1 MNRPGAQPSPS
12 PDAAASSTRG
22 LADLARAGYAIM
34 QQPFTHLE
42 FEVHHLADR
51 PGYLHDNIPIE
62 SGGMLPEQTVGT
74 TSMAVETLVSAA
86 NGVGL
91 VIRTNSDANVHNSR
105 GIRHNDSAASLI
117 IDEPTRRVFSGSALP
132 NPIFRLESALPY
144 EGIISVEP
152 SPRSIKFY
160 HSIAVRDLVR
170 EISRIAAQVAR
181 TPLLYIQSPAQL
193 PAQSFI
199 GQDVRDSKVTGVR
212 RSSSL
217 AVRFAI
223 GMARPSASLRF
234 ELTELLTRYCSDKR
248 FGLWLADTRIG
259 YRTGN
264 WFQIC
269 AHAADLSKQDRRER
283 AASVD
288 SRAIEACLP
297 VTFIGPARLGST
309 NAIVSFLSQ
318 FDEIGIA
325 SCATSTL
332 HDLDFIHLQLVVSG
346 IRRSSLYDLNSR
358 LAGHSCWQA
367 NPSDALMYIC
377 NVLATAAG
385 GSPSHVLAGALS
397 ENAGDYRTLVGPM
410 LGYVVPDS
418 GKRIAVWFSW
428 QMEGVGADSTT
439 PVAELFRSFS
449 DIGFGSSANAGATD
463 TQTPNLEYLI
473 CRDVGNL
480 IVRGRGKLSIP
491 EADMLNLFGSGFESA
506 AAELCVTLEQA
517 WRAALRRS
525 GSRGV
530 SELAVGW
537 HEWWLGHWASL
548 I

>member
-1 MNRPGAQPSPS
+1 MNRRAAQPSPS
-12 PDAAASSTRG
+12 PEAAVSSTRG
-22 LADLARAGYAIM
+22 MADLARAGYAIM
-34 QQPFTHLE
+34 QQPSTQLE

-51 PGYLHDNIPIE
+51 PGYLHDNTPIE
-62 SGGMLPEQTVGT
+62 SEATLPGQTAGT
-74 TSMAVETLVSAA
+74 ASMAVETLVSAA

-91 VIRTNSDANVHNSR
+91 VIRTNSDANVRNSH
-105 GIRHNDSAASLI
+105 GIRHAASAASLI
-117 IDEPTRRVFSGSALP
+117 LDEPDRRVFSGSALP
-132 NPIFRLESALPY
+132 NPIFRLESVLPY
-144 EGIISVEP
+144 EGVISVEP
-152 SPRSIKFY
+152 AQRGIKFY
-160 HSIAVRDLVR
+160 HSIAVRDLIR
-170 EISRIAAQVAR
+170 EISRIAAQVAK

-199 GQDVRDSKVTGVR
+199 GQDVRDSRVTGVR

-217 AVRFAI
+217 AVRFAV

-234 ELTELLTRYCSDKR
+234 ELTELLARYCSDKG

-269 AHAADLSKQDRRER
+269 GHAANLSKQDRRDR

-288 SRAIEACLP
+288 SHTIEACLP
-297 VTFIGPARLGST
+297 ITLIGPARLGST

-332 HDLDFIHLQLVVSG
+332 HDLDFIHLQLAASG
-346 IRRSSLYDLNSR
+346 IRQSSLHDLNSH
-358 LAGHSCWQA
+358 LAEHSCWQA
-367 NPSDALMYIC
+367 NPSDALMYIY
-377 NVLATAAG
+377 NLLAAAG
-385 GSPSHVLAGALS
+385 DRSPSHVLAGALS

-410 LGYVVPDS
+410 FGCAVPDG

-428 QMEGVGADSTT
+428 QAEGVGADSTA

-449 DIGFGSSANAGATD
+449 DIGFGSNANVGATG

-491 EADMLNLFGSGFESA
+491 EADVLNLFGPGFESA
-506 AAELCVTLEQA
+506 AAKLCVALEQA
-517 WRAALRRS
+517 WKAALRRS
-525 GSRGV
+525 GVRGV

>member
-1 MNRPGAQPSPS
+1 MNRPAAQPSPS

-34 QQPFTHLE
+34 QQPFTQLE
-42 FEVHHLADR
+42 FEVHHLADQ
-51 PGYLHDNIPIE
+51 PGYLHDNTPIE
-62 SGGMLPEQTVGT
+62 SEAMLAEQAVGT
-74 TSMAVETLVSAA
+74 ASMVVETLASAA

-91 VIRTNSDANVHNSR
+91 VIRTNSDVDVHNSH
-105 GIRHNDSAASLI
+105 GIRQGDSAASLI

-132 NPIFRLESALPY
+132 NPIFRLESVLPY

-152 SPRSIKFY
+152 SPRGIKFY

-170 EISRIAAQVAR
+170 EISRIAAEVAR

-193 PAQSFI
+193 PARSFI
-199 GQDVRDSKVTGVR
+199 GQDVRDSEVTRVR

-223 GMARPSASLRF
+223 GMARPSADLRF
-234 ELTELLTRYCSDKR
+234 DLTERLTRYCIDKK

-264 WFQIC
+264 WFQVC

-283 AASVD
+283 AAPVD
-288 SRAIEACLP
+288 SRPIEACLP
-297 VTFIGPARLGST
+297 VTLIGPARLGST
-309 NAIVSFLSQ
+309 NAIVSFLAQ

-325 SCATSTL
+325 SCSANTL
-332 HDLDFIHLQLVVSG
+332 HDLDFIHLQLAASG
-346 IRRSSLYDLNSR
+346 IRRSSLHDLNSR
-358 LAGHSCWQA
+358 LAERSCWQA
-367 NPSDALMYIC
+367 NPSDALMSIYT
-377 NVLATAAG
+377 VLAAGAG
-385 GSPSHVLAGALS
+385 GSPNHVLGGELS
-397 ENAGDYRTLVGPM
+397 KHAGDYRTLVGPM
-410 LGYVVPDS
+410 LDCVVPDG

-428 QMEGVGADSTT
+428 QTEGVGADSTT
-439 PVAELFRSFS
+439 PVADLFRCFS
-449 DIGFGSSANAGATD
+449 DIGFGSRADAGATA

-473 CRDVGNL
+473 CRDIGNL

-491 EADMLNLFGSGFESA
+491 EADVLSLFGPGFESA
-506 AAELCVTLEQA
+506 AANLCVTLEQA
-517 WRAALRRS
+517 WKAALRRS
-525 GSRGV
+525 GARGV

>member
-1 MNRPGAQPSPS
+1 MNRPAAQPSPG

-22 LADLARAGYAIM
+22 LADLARAGYANM
-34 QQPFTHLE
+34 QQPFTQLE

-62 SGGMLPEQTVGT
+62 SEAVLTGQTVDT
-74 TSMAVETLVSAA
+74 APMAVETLVSAA

-91 VIRTNSDANVHNSR
+91 VIRTNSDVDVHNSH
-105 GIRHNDSAASLI
+105 GIRQGGSAASLI
-117 IDEPTRRVFSGSALP
+117 IDEPARRVFNGSALP
-132 NPIFRLESALPY
+132 NPIFRLESVLPY

-152 SPRSIKFY
+152 SPRGIKFY
-160 HSIAVRDLVR
+160 HSIAVRDVVR
-170 EISRIAAQVAR
+170 EISRIAAEVAR

-193 PAQSFI
+193 PAQSYI
-199 GQDVRDSKVTGVR
+199 GQDVRDSRVTGVR

-234 ELTELLTRYCSDKR
+234 DLTERLTRYCSEKK

-269 AHAADLSKQDRRER
+269 AHAANLSKQDRRER
-283 AASVD
+283 AASAD
-288 SRAIEACLP
+288 SPHIEACLP
-297 VTFIGPARLGST
+297 VTLIGPARLGST
-309 NAIVSFLSQ
+309 NAIVSFLAQ

-325 SCATSTL
+325 SCATNTL
-332 HDLDFIHLQLVVSG
+332 HDLDFIHLQLAASG
-346 IRRSSLYDLNSR
+346 IRRSSLPDLNSR
-358 LAGHSCWQA
+358 LAEHSCWQA
-367 NPSDALMYIC
+367 NPTDALMYIY
-377 NVLATAAG
+377 NVLATAAD
-385 GSPSHVLAGALS
+385 GSPSHVLAGELS
-397 ENAGDYRTLVGPM
+397 KHAGDYRTLVGPM
-410 LGYVVPDS
+410 LACGGPES
-418 GKRIAVWFSW
+418 GKRIAVWFAW
-428 QMEGVGADSTT
+428 QTEGVGADSTT
-439 PVAELFRSFS
+439 PVADLFRSFS
-449 DIGFGSSANAGATD
+449 DIGFGSSADAGAPG

-480 IVRGRGKLSIP
+480 IVRGRGKVSIP
-491 EADMLNLFGSGFESA
+491 EADVLKLFGSGFESA
-506 AAELCVTLEQA
+506 AARLCVALEQA
-517 WRAALRRS
+517 WKTALRRS
-525 GSRGV
+525 GTRGV